1 MGSTGSSVEM
11 GDSGVQ
17 LSSMGSVDLSSGES
31 ISVGSTAVTVGASR
45 SIEAGAETIGV
56 SGGAIGI
63 EAFSAAV
70 TTSLMSVS

>member
-1 MGSTGSSVEM
+1 M

-45 SIEAGAETIGV
+45 SIEAGAET
-56 SGGAIGI
+56 
-63 EAFSAAV
+63 
-70 TTSLMSVS
+70 